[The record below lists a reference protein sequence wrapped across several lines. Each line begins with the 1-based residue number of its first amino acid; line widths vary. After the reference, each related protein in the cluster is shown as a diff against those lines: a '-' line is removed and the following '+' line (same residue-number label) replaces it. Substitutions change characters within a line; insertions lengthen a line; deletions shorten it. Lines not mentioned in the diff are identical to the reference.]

1 MIVVT
6 TKTNLWKLSTF
17 ILKQNNSEN
26 TRPRLIENSVRA
38 KSSHHHYPS
47 SCPELFCK
55 KDVLRNF
62 AKFTGKHLCQSLWIC
77 EFCDISTNT
86 FSYRTPLVAASVFWL
101 DTPPLKEKV
110 YILSRGKDSK
120 WKNSRDRNVKGFWKR
135 RIRKHSKKFERG
147 EGRKVFF

>member
-1 MIVVT
+1 MITAKVEL
-6 TKTNLWKLSTF
+6 K
-17 ILKQNNSEN
+17 ILFSN
-26 TRPRLIENSVRA
+26 TLTIVSINVQISHQRCSV
-38 KSSHHHYPS
+38 
-47 SCPELFCK
+47 K
-55 KDVLRNF
+55 KGVLRNF